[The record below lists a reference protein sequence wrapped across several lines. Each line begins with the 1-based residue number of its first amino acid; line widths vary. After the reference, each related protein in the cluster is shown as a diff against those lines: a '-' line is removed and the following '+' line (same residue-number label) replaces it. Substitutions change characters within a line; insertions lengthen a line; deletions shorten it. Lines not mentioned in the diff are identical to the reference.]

1 MVSMLTATVF
11 RKCQRSLPADRLHVI
26 VTEGVQAIGPG
37 TVLIDGGGAN
47 NAPNKFV
54 QHDGP
59 GTVTIQNGRYFNI
72 GHLYRSCGN
81 CANNKARSP
90 RHAIIS
96 GNQIHTIKND
106 IAGINGNL

>member
-1 MVSMLTATVF
+1 MVSCNVSTCQQNLRADTLYVNATE
-11 RKCQRSLPADRLHVI
+11 A
-26 VTEGVQAIGPG
+26 VQVMNPG

-54 QHDGP
+54 QHDGR
-59 GTVTIQNGRYFNI
+59 GTVTIQNGRYFNVS
-72 GHLYRSCGN
+72 HLYRSCGN

-90 RHAIIS
+90 RHAIIT